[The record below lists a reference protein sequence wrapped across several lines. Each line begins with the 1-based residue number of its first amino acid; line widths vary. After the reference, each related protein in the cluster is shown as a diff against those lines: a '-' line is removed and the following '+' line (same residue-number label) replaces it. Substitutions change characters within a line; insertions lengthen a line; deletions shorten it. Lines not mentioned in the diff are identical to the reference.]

1 MPAKL
6 SRYYRERIIALWN
19 GGANVSAIVR
29 TLRDEGRVTT
39 RATIRRWI
47 FRWEQDRGL
56 NDDFRRGRP
65 SKFTIEISEYMER
78 RLEDDDETTS
88 VELQRL
94 IAREFGVMISSAAI
108 RRHLRESL
116 QWVVVKTRCGP
127 MISDAN
133 KQKRLEFAKMCLEN
147 QDNFDNIIW
156 TDESSVQLKRH
167 CQTMRVKVGREVPF
181 KPVAK
186 HALKV
191 HVWAGISKRGATNIC
206 IFEQTMD
213 APLYV
218 SILKG
223 FLVPFIQ
230 KHFEGTNYRFMQNK
244 DPKHTSRIAKAFYK
258 EEGTNWWL
266 TPASSADFNP
276 IKRVWRE
283 LTYFFAREAKLMTKK
298 ELVGGI
304 KAFWSNAMTAAKCQR
319 YIEHTHVVLP
329 KIIDCEG
336 GITGE

>member
-1 MPAKL
+1 MGCGEDQMRAHDFGCKQAK
-6 SRYYRERIIALWN
+6 EDGICED
-19 GGANVSAIVR
+19 VSGKPGQ
-29 TLRDEGRVTT
+29 LGHHHLDGK
-39 RATIRRWI
+39 
-47 FRWEQDRGL
+47 
-56 NDDFRRGRP
+56 
-65 SKFTIEISEYMER
+65 SSE
-78 RLEDDDETTS
+78 
-88 VELQRL
+88 
-94 IAREFGVMISSAAI
+94 
-108 RRHLRESL
+108 
-116 QWVVVKTRCGP
+116 
-127 MISDAN
+127 
-133 KQKRLEFAKMCLEN
+133 
-147 QDNFDNIIW
+147 
-156 TDESSVQLKRH
+156 QLKRH
-167 CQTMRVKVGREVPF
+167 CQTMRVKVRREVPF
-181 KPVAK
+181 KPVTT

-191 HVWAGISKRGATNIC
+191 HVWEGISKRKATNTC
-206 IFEQTMD
+206 IFKQTMD

-218 SILKG
+218 NILKG

-319 YIEHTHVVLP
+319 EIEHTHVVLP
-329 KIIDCEG
+329 KIID
-336 GITGE
+336 